1 MPTVS
6 PQERQEVVMKK
17 ASNETLFWAILS
29 GLVKDP
35 EEDIVIGWTPAK
47 KGSRE
52 GFTYKEILSPEVNSL
67 TTKQILSKCG
77 NHA

>member
-1 MPTVS
+1 
-6 PQERQEVVMKK
+6 
-17 ASNETLFWAILS
+17 LAILS